1 MSLKRV
7 MVAMS
12 GGVDSA
18 GAALLLRREGYD
30 VSGVTL
36 RLHPY
41 KDRPGLCGSAEDIET
56 AGAVAAALG
65 IPHAVLDRCELFR
78 TAVMDKFVSEYV
90 HGRTPN
96 PCVDCNREL
105 KFGALLDWAL
115 DNGADYIATGHYARV
130 ARDPDTGRQLLLRGR
145 DRRKDQSYVL
155 YQLTQRQLAHLLLPI
170 GEYEKPAIRAIAAE
184 YGLDNADKPD
194 SQDICFVP
202 DGDYVAFLKAF
213 GGVEPVPGDFVDQTG
228 RILGRH
234 KGLECYTTGQRKG
247 LGISA
252 EEPVYVLSKDLE
264 RGRVL
269 LGPDSALYTSEL
281 TAEGLNWIS
290 IPELTGPRQVT
301 AKTRYS
307 QREAAATVEPLAGGR
322 VHVSFA
328 EPQRAITAGQAVVFY
343 DGEAVVGGG
352 TIE

>member
-1 MSLKRV
+1 MSPKRV

-56 AGAVAAALG
+56 AAVAAALG

-115 DNGADYIATGHYARV
+115 DNGADYI
-130 ARDPDTGRQLLLRGR
+130 
-145 DRRKDQSYVL
+145 
-155 YQLTQRQLAHLLLPI
+155 
-170 GEYEKPAIRAIAAE
+170 
-184 YGLDNADKPD
+184 
-194 SQDICFVP
+194 
-202 DGDYVAFLKAF
+202 
-213 GGVEPVPGDFVDQTG
+213 
-228 RILGRH
+228 
-234 KGLECYTTGQRKG
+234 
-247 LGISA
+247 
-252 EEPVYVLSKDLE
+252 
-264 RGRVL
+264 
-269 LGPDSALYTSEL
+269 
-281 TAEGLNWIS
+281 
-290 IPELTGPRQVT
+290 
-301 AKTRYS
+301 
-307 QREAAATVEPLAGGR
+307 
-322 VHVSFA
+322 
-328 EPQRAITAGQAVVFY
+328 
-343 DGEAVVGGG
+343 
-352 TIE
+352 